1 MAAPYDKLTLTVTEC
16 ARLLG
21 ISRGSAYEG
30 IRRGEIPYIS
40 VGRRILVPRAAL
52 EGMLAEAGDGKAKEM
67 ENGST

>member
-40 VGRRILVPRAAL
+40 VGRRILVPRLAL
-52 EGMLAEAGDGKAKEM
+52 EQLLGGQGRPEP
-67 ENGST
+67 